1 MYFPAKD
8 MTLSV
13 LNDASPAVMAPI
25 GELKNVQMQIA
36 HSEEDVST
44 KGSNLFQ
51 ELYPQGSQHQ
61 HTITAEFVLTD
72 AARFKDLQEAGHSY
86 TAPVI
91 AAELDDGTF
100 KYTCATWQIAN
111 WQTTG
116 GAFGAVQGTCTLRS
130 SGTVT
135 KTAS

>member
-13 LNDASPAVMAPI
+13 IAGSPAVMTPI
-25 GELKNVQMQIA
+25 GELKNVQLQIA

-44 KGSNLFQ
+44 KGSDLFQ
-51 ELYPQGSQHQ
+51 ELYPEGSQHQ
-61 HTITAEFVLTD
+61 HTVTAEFVLTD
-72 AARFKDLQEAGHSY
+72 ADAFEMLQAAAHSY

-91 AAELDDGTF
+91 SAELDDGTF
-100 KYTCATWQIAN
+100 TYACATWQISQ
-111 WQTTG
+111 WQTNG
-116 GAFGAVQGTCTLRS
+116 PAFGAVQGTCTLRS